1 MEKTE
6 KWAGWAEKANPP
18 PSKKEGRG
26 FWVLRLLGLNRAGGA
41 GALAS
46 AAVNAGAG
54 IDLHVIVAHGD
65 RAHGASA
72 LARAAGDARV
82 SDFTSH
88 VLHLQQMMCF
98 EPSFILPH
106 LKEIAI

>member
-54 IDLHVIVAHGD
+54 VDFHVLGAHGD
-65 RAHGASA
+65 RAHGAGAFAS
-72 LARAAGDARV
+72 AAGDAGV
-82 SDFTSH
+82 GDFTCH
-88 VLHLQQMMCF
+88 VAYT
-98 EPSFILPH
+98 S
-106 LKEIAI
+106 KK